1 MVFIF
6 LLFGNQ
12 RYEIVKQIK
21 STDADNKRLNIE
33 SVVIIIRDIFR
44 KKRQKSD
51 SKKHKGALDK
61 KRMSKEKIVTAEKG
75 EKYREKRR

>member
-33 SVVIIIRDIFR
+33 SIVQIIRDIFCENG
-44 KKRQKSD
+44 QKNQT
-51 SKKHKGALDK
+51 KKHKGVFDK
-61 KRMSKEKIVTAEKG
+61 KRMSKEKIVTAEKSKKNC
-75 EKYREKRR
+75 EKCR